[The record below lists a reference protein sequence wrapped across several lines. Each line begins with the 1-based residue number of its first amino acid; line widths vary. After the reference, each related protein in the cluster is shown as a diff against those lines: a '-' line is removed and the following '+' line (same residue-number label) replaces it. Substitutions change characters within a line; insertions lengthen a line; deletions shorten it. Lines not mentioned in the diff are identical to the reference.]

1 MDRPLSESAQKSNK
15 LKLAT
20 NISKWAGGLLILV
33 LALHWLFSPS
43 VNRSTLRT
51 AVVEQG
57 TITATVNAGGVVIP
71 LIEETIA
78 SELETQLVKVIAQQ
92 GAKVSKGDV
101 IMLLNPQRV
110 ELEVDNIE
118 EKIALKDTQIQ
129 AKQLQLSKAVND
141 IDSRYELLEVDL
153 QSRATRAERL
163 NQLSGIGAF
172 SKHELLE
179 SELNVKRTKI
189 EMRQLKQSK
198 QDLKLTTK
206 AEIEGLNLEK
216 SILQKSL
223 LEQKRLLSATT
234 VRASRDG
241 VLTWLKNEEGAS
253 VTISEPLAKIAD
265 HSKFKIEATLSDF
278 YSTQLTEGM
287 SAQIYHDDKVI
298 MGELS
303 SLSPTIE
310 NGVMKIQVKLAEGNY
325 QNLRSNQRV
334 DVGLVL
340 ETIPQTMIL
349 PKGPYVSGR
358 GLHQVFV
365 IRDDNAFRTEV
376 EIGTSN
382 PNQHQII
389 SGLLIGDEVI
399 ISDVKDYL
407 HLEQFSIN

>member
-15 LKLAT
+15 LKLVT

-129 AKQLQLSKAVND
+129 AKQLQLSKAIND

-234 VRASRDG
+234 VLASRDG

>member
-15 LKLAT
+15 LKLVT

-33 LALHWLFSPS
+33 FALHWLFSPS

-129 AKQLQLSKAVND
+129 AKQLQLSKAIND

>member
-15 LKLAT
+15 LKLVT

-33 LALHWLFSPS
+33 FALHWLFSPS

-78 SELETQLVKVIAQQ
+78 SELDTQLVKVIAQQ

-129 AKQLQLSKAVND
+129 AKQLQLSKAIND

-298 MGELS
+298 LGELS

>member
-15 LKLAT
+15 LKLVT

-33 LALHWLFSPS
+33 FALHWLFSPS

-129 AKQLQLSKAVND
+129 AKQLQLSKAIND

-365 IRDDNAFRTEV
+365 IRDDYAFRTEV

>member
-15 LKLAT
+15 LKLVT

-33 LALHWLFSPS
+33 FALNWLFSPS

-78 SELETQLVKVIAQQ
+78 SELDTQLVKVIAQQ

-129 AKQLQLSKAVND
+129 AKQLQLSKAIND

-253 VTISEPLAKIAD
+253 VTISEPLARIAD

-365 IRDDNAFRTEV
+365 IRDDYAFRTEV

>member
-1 MDRPLSESAQKSNK
+1 MDRPLSESTQKSNQFK
-15 LKLAT
+15 LVIKLG
-20 NISKWAGGLLILV
+20 KWGGAIVLLV
-33 LALHWLFSPS
+33 FTLHWLFSPS

-57 TITATVNAGGVVIP
+57 TITATVNAGGVVVP
-71 LIEETIA
+71 MIEETIA
-78 SELETQLVKVIAQQ
+78 SEIDTQLVKVIAQQ
-92 GAKVSKGDV
+92 GAKVKKGDV

-110 ELEVDNIE
+110 ELDIDNIE

-129 AKQLQLSKAVND
+129 TKQLQLVKAVND
-141 IDSRYELLEVDL
+141 IDSRHELLEVDL

-189 EMRQLKQSK
+189 EMRQLNQSK
-198 QDLKLTTK
+198 QDIKLTTE
-206 AEIEGLNLEK
+206 AEIAGLILEK

-253 VTISEPLAKIAD
+253 VTVSEPLVKIAD
-265 HSKFKIEATLSDF
+265 HSKFRIEATLSDF
-278 YSTQLTEGM
+278 YATQLTEGM
-287 SAQIYHDDKVI
+287 TAEIYHDDKVI
-298 MGELS
+298 IGELS

-310 NGVMKIQVKLAEGNY
+310 NGVMKIQVKIIDEKLY
-325 QNLRSNQRV
+325 NLRSNQRV
-334 DVGLVL
+334 DVGLVS
-340 ETIPQTMIL
+340 ETIQQTMIL

-365 IRDDNAFRTEV
+365 IRGDSAFRAEV
-376 EIGTSN
+376 EIGISN
-382 PNQHQII
+382 PNQHQVVN
-389 SGLLIGDEVI
+389 GLMIGDEII
-399 ISDVKDYL
+399 ISDTSEYL
-407 HLEQFSIN
+407 HLKQFSIN

>member
-129 AKQLQLSKAVND
+129 AKQLQLSKAIND

-253 VTISEPLAKIAD
+253 VTISEPLARIAD

-365 IRDDNAFRTEV
+365 IRDDYAFRTEV

>member
-15 LKLAT
+15 LKLVT

-129 AKQLQLSKAVND
+129 AKQLQLSKAIND

>member
-15 LKLAT
+15 LKLVT

-33 LALHWLFSPS
+33 FALHWLFSPS

-78 SELETQLVKVIAQQ
+78 SELDTQLVKVIAQQ

-129 AKQLQLSKAVND
+129 AKQLQLSKAIND

-358 GLHQVFV
+358 GLHHVFV

>member
-15 LKLAT
+15 LKLVT

-33 LALHWLFSPS
+33 FALHWLFSPS

-129 AKQLQLSKAVND
+129 AKQLQLSKAIND

-253 VTISEPLAKIAD
+253 VTISEPLARIAD

>member
-129 AKQLQLSKAVND
+129 AKQLQLSKAIND

-253 VTISEPLAKIAD
+253 VTISEPLARIAD

>member
-15 LKLAT
+15 LKLVT

-33 LALHWLFSPS
+33 FALHWLFSPS

-129 AKQLQLSKAVND
+129 AKQLQLSKAIND
-141 IDSRYELLEVDL
+141 IASRYELLEVDL

-298 MGELS
+298 KGELS

>member
-1 MDRPLSESAQKSNK
+1 
-15 LKLAT
+15 
-20 NISKWAGGLLILV
+20 
-33 LALHWLFSPS
+33 
-43 VNRSTLRT
+43 
-51 AVVEQG
+51 
-57 TITATVNAGGVVIP
+57 
-71 LIEETIA
+71 
-78 SELETQLVKVIAQQ
+78 
-92 GAKVSKGDV
+92 
-101 IMLLNPQRV
+101 
-110 ELEVDNIE
+110 
-118 EKIALKDTQIQ
+118 
-129 AKQLQLSKAVND
+129 
-141 IDSRYELLEVDL
+141 
-153 QSRATRAERL
+153 
-163 NQLSGIGAF
+163 
-172 SKHELLE
+172 
-179 SELNVKRTKI
+179 
-189 EMRQLKQSK
+189 MRQLKQSK

-358 GLHQVFV
+358 GLHHVFV

>member
-15 LKLAT
+15 LKLVT

-33 LALHWLFSPS
+33 FALNWLFSPS

-78 SELETQLVKVIAQQ
+78 SELDTQLVKVIAQQ

-129 AKQLQLSKAVND
+129 AKQLQLSRAIND

-407 HLEQFSIN
+407 HLEQFSIY

>member
-15 LKLAT
+15 LKLVT

-33 LALHWLFSPS
+33 FALHWLFSPS

-129 AKQLQLSKAVND
+129 AKQLQLSKAIND

-253 VTISEPLAKIAD
+253 VTISEPLARIAD

-365 IRDDNAFRTEV
+365 IRDDYAFRTEV

-382 PNQHQII
+382 PNQHQIV

>member
-1 MDRPLSESAQKSNK
+1 MDRPLSASAQKSNK
-15 LKLAT
+15 LKLVT

-33 LALHWLFSPS
+33 FALHWLFSPS

-129 AKQLQLSKAVND
+129 AKQLQLSKAIND

>member
-15 LKLAT
+15 LKLVT

-33 LALHWLFSPS
+33 FALHWLFSPS

-78 SELETQLVKVIAQQ
+78 SELDTQLVKVIAQQ

-129 AKQLQLSKAVND
+129 AKQLQLSKAIND

-340 ETIPQTMIL
+340 ETIQQTMIL

>member
-15 LKLAT
+15 LKLVT

-33 LALHWLFSPS
+33 FALHWLFSPS

-129 AKQLQLSKAVND
+129 AKQLQLSKAIND

-253 VTISEPLAKIAD
+253 VTISEPLARIAD

-365 IRDDNAFRTEV
+365 IRDDYAFRTEV